1 MRLHRCLTPLL
12 VAAVAAFAGCGSDD
26 DEGGGGAEGGGGTKE
41 VTIGWTPP
49 DITGVFKTATDYF
62 ERAAEDAKAAGFE
75 VEIVSRSPATHTDF
89 ASQQAIVEDFISR
102 NVDVIAISPADTQ
115 AIKPAIKQAN
125 DAGIPV
131 IMVNLLEPQDDIE
144 VASYIGF
151 DNAQAAAVSAYS
163 VLDYFGGPGVLGAG
177 EKVDVKPEDYLDL
190 KWWEETYANADKEAI
205 EAKGAILEGIAGTF
219 FSQARLDG
227 FNGVMEQ
234 YPGVEIIA
242 KPIAADWNREKGV
255 QGAEDFLTRFTPQEM
270 QFIWAASNEMGLG
283 AINATERKDVLA
295 SAGGEKEPEDGKVA
309 IFTNDVTP
317 ESTDAI
323 RAGKL
328 VAETHHG
335 FPEWGWFGTQFAVQ
349 LACGQEVPGTYDI
362 RPRTVYAGNA
372 DQFYPDPQLP
382 PIDWDKIKQDCE
394 E

>member
-1 MRLHRCLTPLL
+1 MRLHRMLL
-12 VAAVAAFAGCGSDD
+12 AVAVAAPLVLAGCGD
-26 DEGGGGAEGGGGTKE
+26 DEEPSGSAAENGGGEAKE

-102 NVDVIAISPADTQ
+102 NVDVIAISPSDTQ

-131 IMVNLLEPQDDIE
+131 IMVNLLEKQDDIE
-144 VASYIGF
+144 IASYIGF

-177 EKVDVKPEDYLDL
+177 EKVDVAPEDYLDL

-205 EAKGAILEGIAGTF
+205 KGSGVIIEGIAGTF

-227 FNGVMEQ
+227 FNGVIEQ
-234 YPGVEIIA
+234 YPGIEILG

-255 QGAEDFLTRFTPQEM
+255 AAAEDFLSRYSPDEM
-270 QFIWAASNEMGLG
+270 QFMWAASNEMGLG
-283 AINATERKDVLA
+283 AIAASERKNVLA
-295 SAGGEKEPEDGKVA
+295 AAGGTKEPENGKVA

-349 LACGQEVPGTYDI
+349 LACGQTVPETYDI
-362 RPRTVYAGNA
+362 RPRTVYEGNA
-372 DQFYPDPQLP
+372 DQFYPDPKLP

-394 E
+394 